1 MDVCL
6 PAAARPPQLGCSGVE
21 KYARVAGN
29 RCCGQIVC
37 AGELEDR
44 DEARMIKFVRF
55 KRAPR
60 AQGQARSPPANIS
73 SMRFAAGLRPAPIGD
88 PDRRPSRHRPAAFG
102 STPQEQRA
110 LRGCPLGRIQLDVTC
125 ARANGAFRAPRSAL
139 SQHVLTWLT
148 WACCPRMRNARP
160 GFQVWV
166 QCGRPQLRLHHGF
179 AREGPANEDENA
191 RCRLTSRTIIE
202 WASSGHRVGR
212 ALMARSDALFG
223 IGLRRLGEML
233 GNALAPA
240 HDLFGLLAVVL
251 EGGLQI
257 LRIDLMHVGE

>member
-1 MDVCL
+1 MEVCL
-6 PAAARPPQLGCSGVE
+6 PTAARPPQLGCSGVE

-73 SMRFAAGLRPAPIGD
+73 SMRFAAGLRPAPIGG
-88 PDRRPSRHRPAAFG
+88 PDGRPRQTTKQAPAG
-102 STPQEQRA
+102 RIRQHTRKNSVP

-139 SQHVLTWLT
+139 SRRILTWLT
-148 WACCPRMRNARP
+148 PLPQMRNARP
-160 GFQVWV
+160 GFQVFGFSAAAV
-166 QCGRPQLRLHHGF
+166 SFGSTTALHVKGLLT
-179 AREGPANEDENA
+179 RMRNA
-191 RCRLTSRTIIE
+191 RCRSTSRTIIE
-202 WASSGHRVGR
+202 WASSGPCANG
-212 ALMARSDALFG
+212 ALGCSLWYRPPSSRRDAGQRSRSCA
-223 IGLRRLGEML
+223 
-233 GNALAPA
+233 
-240 HDLFGLLAVVL
+240 
-251 EGGLQI
+251 
-257 LRIDLMHVGE
+257 